1 MTTISKHER
10 SRNDGSQPGGS
21 QPGGSQPEG
30 SQQGSSQPGGSGRLR
45 SRALLGGLATT
56 VVLSVLLVGCSA
68 SADRD
73 SAAMSDAG
81 GAAQPAALGEEGS
94 GQGSADEAG
103 AKDAE
108 NDGTARQVIQTGD
121 VTMRTEDALATA
133 RAVVTHVESV
143 GGRVDD
149 RTEQASSEDTS
160 ASAKLVVRV
169 PADKVSSTID
179 KLRAAGTVDSVHLTA
194 TDVTGASQDLDAR
207 IHSLELSIARMDA
220 LLAKAT
226 TSRAIIDAESALTER
241 QSNLEQL
248 QSERARL
255 ADQVSLSTLS
265 IQIYG
270 PDVAPPMA
278 TEGPGSFLDGLAV
291 GWNSFVSSVKSVV
304 IVVGVL
310 LPWLAF
316 AGALVAA
323 WVAVRRSR
331 RRSAPGT
338 GRGASDAPTA
348 PTPADPGTTTSP

>member
-1 MTTISKHER
+1 MTTISKLDR
-10 SRNDGSQPGGS
+10 SRNDGARPDGARPDGS
-21 QPGGSQPEG
+21 PHDGSRH
-30 SQQGSSQPGGSGRLR
+30 GGSGRLR
-45 SRALLGGLATT
+45 SRALLGGFATT

-68 SADRD
+68 SERD
-73 SAAMSDAG
+73 SAAPSDAG
-81 GAAQPAALGEEGS
+81 GAAQPAAVGDGGS
-94 GQGSADEAG
+94 AQDAADEAS
-103 AKDAE
+103 APNADTDSA
-108 NDGTARQVIQTGD
+108 ARQVIQTGD
-121 VTMRTEDALATA
+121 VTMRSEDALAA
-133 RAVVTHVESV
+133 AKAVVAHVESV

-149 RTEQASSEDTS
+149 RTEQASSKDTS
-160 ASAKLVVRV
+160 ASANLVVRV
-169 PADKVSSTID
+169 PADKVTSTID

-194 TDVTGASQDLDAR
+194 KDVTGASQDLDAR
-207 IHSLELSIARMDA
+207 IHSLELSIARMDD

-226 TSRAIIDAESALTER
+226 TSRAIIDAEAALTER
-241 QSNLEQL
+241 QSSLEQL

-291 GWNSFVSSVKSVV
+291 GWDSFVSSVKSVV

-316 AGALVAA
+316 AGALVAG

-338 GRGASDAPTA
+338 ELGASDASTP
-348 PTPADPGTTTSP
+348 PTPADPGTIPSP